1 MKRPFR
7 SSRKRVTGEA
17 PMPAGEVMAIIG
29 QIYIVVLLTLIV
41 GVANVDMG
49 GLVHAASILQVG
61 DPATAI
67 SFTA

>member
-1 MKRPFR
+1 MKSPFR
-7 SSRKRVTGEA
+7 SSGKHVTREA
-17 PMPAGEVMAIIG
+17 PMPAGEVIAIIG

-49 GLVHAASILQVG
+49 GLIHAASILQVG